1 MPSQLESNLRGEEIK
16 HIPAYN
22 PGVSSRGPSWHM
34 HSEISKYSG
43 NAMTSSAVITLGVTF
58 LWMEAGSEPYSTNGI
73 RKLGKFASFNLHSLN
88 LS

>member
-1 MPSQLESNLRGEEIK
+1 MPPQLESNLRGEEIK
-16 HIPAYN
+16 HIPAYD

-34 HSEISKYSG
+34 HSEISKYFW

-58 LWMEAGSEPYSTNGI
+58 LWMEAGSEPESTNGI
-73 RKLGKFASFNLHSLN
+73 RKLGKFASSNLHSLN